1 MTSLRYVVYIVGAAL
16 LTAVVGIVLL
26 AALSDG
32 PIPDV
37 LQNIA
42 VGSLTGLVGL
52 LVPSPARS
60 TDNDRVVE
68 G

>member
-1 MTSLRYVVYIVGAAL
+1 MTPRIFLI
-16 LTAVVGIVLL
+16 AVVAIALTLL
-26 AALSDG
+26 AAVVSITVLALASTA
-32 PIPDV
+32 IPDV

-52 LVPSPARS
+52 LVQSR
-60 TDNDRVVE
+60 TEE

>member
-1 MTSLRYVVYIVGAAL
+1 VTSLRVVLAFVGSAL
-16 LTAVVGIVLL
+16 ILSLAGIVF
-26 AALSDG
+26 LSSTG
-32 PIPDV
+32 HTIPDV

-52 LVPSPARS
+52 LKNTAEPTPPA
-60 TDNDRVVE
+60 